1 MKEGENKRER
11 AIEFL
16 DFIVLSTALGHR
28 RMIHTLRFFLYQF
41 KTQVTKSFNRSD
53 PNHLARH
60 SESGKKTRQTEEE
73 VGRQHRA
80 RSGKTTSGNG
90 QAWSSPSPRGRW
102 RTGKNGGNWMRNHL
116 WCPNDPR
123 GLDIDGMR

>member
-41 KTQVTKSFNRSD
+41 KTQVTKSLVKKELVR
-53 PNHLARH
+53 
-60 SESGKKTRQTEEE
+60 GKGERE
-73 VGRQHRA
+73 
-80 RSGKTTSGNG
+80 
-90 QAWSSPSPRGRW
+90 RGRE
-102 RTGKNGGNWMRNHL
+102 GGGGGDNLN
-116 WCPNDPR
+116 N
-123 GLDIDGMR
+123 